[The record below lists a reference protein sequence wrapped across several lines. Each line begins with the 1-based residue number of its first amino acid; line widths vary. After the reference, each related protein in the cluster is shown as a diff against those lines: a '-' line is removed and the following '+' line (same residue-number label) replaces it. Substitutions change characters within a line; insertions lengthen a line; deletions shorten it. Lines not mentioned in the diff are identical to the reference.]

1 LGLEFFRKHSPVK
14 QQITCW
20 ICALGSGA
28 DVRAS
33 LGRGSRSDGGEPIS
47 SPLNPSRP
55 LPLTLPPLWPPPLS
69 STLVAAP
76 IPLLLPQ
83 VIAVP
88 PLNPSRPHLF
98 LSKVEPPRLVSV
110 VWVRVFHGSLEGGRT
125 KKRRR
130 KGGTQGDFRDHFVV
144 FVLQSNWLHVYLCDL
159 VEVLSRNLVGGRTA
173 VVLGISGNF
182 SWAISGDQWENHVEL
197 CHTFPTS
204 TYALDSEL

>member
-1 LGLEFFRKHSPVK
+1 VDLDPAVGSPLV
-14 QQITCW
+14 
-20 ICALGSGA
+20 
-28 DVRAS
+28 
-33 LGRGSRSDGGEPIS
+33 

-55 LPLTLPPLWPPPLS
+55 LPLTPPPLWPPPSLFLS
-69 STLVAAP
+69 PTLAAAP

-83 VIAVP
+83 VIAAP

-110 VWVRVFHGSLEGGRT
+110 VWVRVFHGSLEGGRR

-130 KGGTQGDFRDHFVV
+130 KRGTQSDFRDYFVV
-144 FVLQSNWLHVYLCDL
+144 SVLQSNWLRVYLCDL

-182 SWAISGDQWENHVEL
+182 SWAISGDKWENHVEL